1 MNGRRCRALPAGF
14 YTCFSVFSGS
24 TIRFLYGQI
33 GIYQG
38 SPGALS
44 SLSRQKLYKSA
55 SSEEETLQVDKA
67 V

>member
-1 MNGRRCRALPAGF
+1 MGF
-14 YTCFSVFSGS
+14 DEA
-24 TIRFLYGQI
+24 
-33 GIYQG
+33 